1 MQSDTACLLA
11 MNNGHFAS
19 QNLLSN
25 TELISYSLQSD
36 DALNSGLM
44 QTLHD
49 HWTRFTVGSSSILIL
64 LGNPLSISSGD
75 DCSLLLCT
83 YLACR
88 VVFIVYT
95 QLHYHLQEKDI
106 PQWQIQYPYYFCNNY
121 FIMSSDWLAKWGCT
135 EQSFTNVMHDHVL
148 HLWMFI
154 RTFIS
159 WFVLFFWSRT
169 QWRYIILLSHHSCS
183 V

>member
-1 MQSDTACLLA
+1 
-11 MNNGHFAS
+11 
-19 QNLLSN
+19 
-25 TELISYSLQSD
+25 
-36 DALNSGLM
+36 M

-88 VVFIVYT
+88 VVVYT

-121 FIMSSDWLAKWGCT
+121 FVMSSDWLAKWGCT

-148 HLWMFI
+148 HLWMLI

-159 WFVLFFWSRT
+159 WFVLFFWSRKKKHNEDISLCFPT
-169 QWRYIILLSHHSCS
+169 IPAQFKDHVHQKSLEIEAALCLGWSILPC
-183 V
+183 